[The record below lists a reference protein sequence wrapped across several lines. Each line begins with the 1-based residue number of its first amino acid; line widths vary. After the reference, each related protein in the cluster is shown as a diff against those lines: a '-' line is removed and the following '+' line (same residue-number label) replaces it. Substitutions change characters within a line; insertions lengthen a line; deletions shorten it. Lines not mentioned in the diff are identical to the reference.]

1 MLAVSGWARIRAGCT
16 GWFDDGRSG
25 GGFEG
30 DLVAEGLQLVDVV
43 ALGAVGVDAAV
54 VEAGA
59 EVTEADVGV
68 GQQVPDDDQDGPADR
83 DDRFLG
89 TASAGDAPVA
99 APRKVSVRPA
109 ATAAS
114 PSTRA
119 R

>member
-1 MLAVSGWARIRAGCT
+1 LTC
-16 GWFDDGRSG
+16 DGPWSG

-30 DLVAEGLQLVDVV
+30 DFVAEGFELADVV
-43 ALGAVGVDAAV
+43 ALGAVGVDAGV

-59 EVTEADVGV
+59 EVVVAQVGV

-83 DDRFLG
+83 DDRLVG
-89 TASAGDAPVA
+89 AASAGDTPVA
-99 APRKVSVRPA
+99 LSKEVSVRPA